1 MSEFDKIEEMFQRIE
16 GNMNQMN
23 TKLDTLVSEMKLV
36 KEENVKLKA
45 QILEQEGKII
55 NLEREVRKKNIVIKG
70 VTDEENENE
79 NELRAKLQTII
90 QKISMNIDI
99 KADTDQARRIG
110 GYSKDKKRP
119 IHVKLTK
126 ESTKLAILQ
135 NAKKLKES
143 DIWIDQDYT
152 KKTQEE
158 RRRLIPQLK
167 EARKKGFKAQLK
179 FNMLIVNDQ
188 IYKVEDLRK
197 KEKWTKEIH

>member
-16 GNMNQMN
+16 ENMNQMN
-23 TKLDTLVSEMKLV
+23 TKLDTLVSEMKQV

-45 QILEQEGKII
+45 QILAQERKII
-55 NLEREVRKKNIVIKG
+55 NLEREVRKKNIIIKG
-70 VTDEENENE
+70 VTNEENENE

-90 QKISMNIDI
+90 QKIGMNIGI

-110 GYSKDKKRP
+110 GYNKDKKRP

-135 NAKKLKES
+135 NAKKLKGS

-152 KKTQEE
+152 KETQEE
-158 RRRLIPQLK
+158 RRRLIPHLK
-167 EARKKGFKAQLK
+167 EAQKKG
-179 FNMLIVNDQ
+179 
-188 IYKVEDLRK
+188 LRRS
-197 KEKWTKEIH
+197 